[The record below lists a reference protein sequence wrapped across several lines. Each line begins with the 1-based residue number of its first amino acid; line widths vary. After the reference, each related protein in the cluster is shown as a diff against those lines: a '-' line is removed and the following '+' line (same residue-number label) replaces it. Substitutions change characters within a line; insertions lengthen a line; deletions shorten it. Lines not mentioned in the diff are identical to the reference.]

1 MSKNPLKHELVSFS
15 YYFLFLTFQYK
26 KQPQAEKHIYE
37 RVNIDTS
44 TVQPSGTPHK
54 LASTTDGE
62 DKPNDLIQYYN
73 SVFVKEMMSYMKENS
88 EVNNAP
94 PLSPLPKVKN

>member
-1 MSKNPLKHELVSFS
+1 MVSFS

-94 PLSPLPKVKN
+94 PLSPLPKVKNWICN